1 MLELF
6 RSSVNSDY
14 VYANDRAD
22 IRAPENKNISAYTQ
36 AHSTILEH
44 ISLVTY

>member
-6 RSSVNSDY
+6 RWSVNIDPVPGSDEIDSSA
-14 VYANDRAD
+14 V
-22 IRAPENKNISAYTQ
+22 ENKNMSTYSPAY
-36 AHSTILEH
+36 STIFEH

>member
-14 VYANDRAD
+14 VYASDRTD
-22 IRAPENKNISAYTQ
+22 IRAPENKNMSVYTPAY
-36 AHSTILEH
+36 STILEH